1 METAKARG
9 HGESGQTLIL
19 LAFVTCALAG
29 IVALVVDVGLMLSER
44 RELQNAAD
52 AAALAGAQ
60 ELHVS
65 PSNAASMAQQY
76 ALANGVDPSDPDY
89 TFVATTPYGGDPEAI
104 EVEVTGR
111 VGFLF
116 GPVLGLN
123 NGTVSARAVAHAT
136 ANPNYVI
143 FVGPS
148 CSGDDLDGEGELDGK
163 NLFIDGGVYS
173 ADLEIDGDSVEV
185 TGAVQYLCDL
195 DMDADDAVFG
205 SGPTQLSQAPPPPV
219 DYATYSDFDFAYFS
233 YSDFN
238 CTFSVSGNLEIDE
251 DTPQYWLN
259 DDPDTDTLKPG
270 TYCASGDIEI
280 HPGEDGTVNGNV
292 TFVSHE
298 EIEIHSDVDH
308 FNFTAFEKDVLAFTD
323 GAEDGD
329 GEGEIEFDGG
339 IQSGQWFGMLLAPNG
354 EIEIKGDNLT
364 SSGTFLFAGEEI
376 EISGESFDLTAYQ
389 DNVLAFSGGI
399 EDNDDEGEIEIEGD
413 YGRWTGMILAPFGE
427 IEIEGSDLTSP
438 GTLIFAGEELEIEG
452 DDVTLYGLSGAAA
465 AGVVR
470 LVE

>member
-1 METAKARG
+1 
-9 HGESGQTLIL
+9 
-19 LAFVTCALAG
+19 
-29 IVALVVDVGLMLSER
+29 
-44 RELQNAAD
+44 
-52 AAALAGAQ
+52 
-60 ELHVS
+60 
-65 PSNAASMAQQY
+65 
-76 ALANGVDPSDPDY
+76 
-89 TFVATTPYGGDPEAI
+89 
-104 EVEVTGR
+104 
-111 VGFLF
+111 
-116 GPVLGLN
+116 
-123 NGTVSARAVAHAT
+123 
-136 ANPNYVI
+136 
-143 FVGPS
+143 
-148 CSGDDLDGEGELDGK
+148 
-163 NLFIDGGVYS
+163 
-173 ADLEIDGDSVEV
+173 
-185 TGAVQYLCDL
+185 
-195 DMDADDAVFG
+195 
-205 SGPTQLSQAPPPPV
+205 
-219 DYATYSDFDFAYFS
+219 
-233 YSDFN
+233 
-238 CTFSVSGNLEIDE
+238 
-251 DTPQYWLN
+251 
-259 DDPDTDTLKPG
+259 
-270 TYCASGDIEI
+270 
-280 HPGEDGTVNGNV
+280 
-292 TFVSHE
+292 
-298 EIEIHSDVDH
+298 
-308 FNFTAFEKDVLAFTD
+308 VLAFTD